1 MIHMCI
7 MCSFESTISKG
18 FLLTFSLWKLW
29 ESFVVFGFFLS
40 LLFTNKFHFFN
51 DSAPTRMQDLH
62 GQGISMIGDA
72 MNLKSKDSSFSSQKP
87 HGLLG
92 GSTQPE
98 FGIVSPH
105 SLLNP
110 SQKSSRMN
118 SRETDSFASFNE
130 QDAQG
135 QHPLRHFIDNW
146 PKDHSDRGSVTW
158 PEELKSDWTQLSM
171 SIPMSSSE
179 FSSSSNSPPQEKTT
193 LSPLRLAREIDHIQ
207 MGLSV
212 NNNDLSEQNQKQH
225 SNWMPVAW
233 GSSNSSS
240 LGGPLG
246 EVLNSTTYSS
256 VVGGSKNS
264 SSALNLMTE
273 VWGGDGNSPQM
284 GCSPTGVLQKSTFV
298 SLSNSSSGSS
308 PRGDNNNNNNKKA
321 PKSAS
326 LCDDILA
333 SSASIPST

>member
-1 MIHMCI
+1 
-7 MCSFESTISKG
+7 
-18 FLLTFSLWKLW
+18 
-29 ESFVVFGFFLS
+29 
-40 LLFTNKFHFFN
+40 
-51 DSAPTRMQDLH
+51 
-62 GQGISMIGDA
+62 

-92 GSTQPE
+92 GLTQAE
-98 FGIVSPH
+98 FGFVSPH

-118 SRETDSFASFNE
+118 SGETDSFTSFNE
-130 QDAQG
+130 QDVHG

-171 SIPMSSSE
+171 SIPMSSS
-179 FSSSSNSPPQEKTT
+179 SSNSPPQEKTT

-212 NNNDLSEQNQKQH
+212 NNNDVSEQNQKQQH
-225 SNWMPVAW
+225 SNWLPVSW
-233 GSSNSSS
+233 GSCNSSS

-264 SSALNLMTE
+264 SAALNLMTQ
-273 VWGGDGNSPQM
+273 VWGDGNSPQM
-284 GCSPTGVLQKSTFV
+284 GCSPTAVLQKSTFV

-308 PRGDNNNNNNKKA
+308 PRGDNHNNNNNNNNNKKA
-321 PKSAS
+321 PKNAS
-326 LCDDILA
+326 LCDDILGSTLA
-333 SSASIPST
+333 SSASIPSI